1 MNKNDFGVIL
11 VTIGNEKEGLMIAKT
26 LIEENLAACV
36 NFLPINSVYRWQG
49 KICEDS
55 EWQLI
60 IKTDL
65 GLFSILEN
73 RIKELHSYD
82 LPEIIAL
89 PIIKASQS
97 YLNWIEENV
106 IKS

>member
-1 MNKNDFGVIL
+1 MSKNSFGVVL
-11 VTIGNEKEGLMIAKT
+11 VTIGNEKEALTMAKT

-36 NFLPINSVYRWQG
+36 NFLPISSVYRWQG
-49 KICEDS
+49 KICQSS

-65 GLFSILEN
+65 TLFSVLAN
-73 RIKELHSYD
+73 RIKELHSYET
-82 LPEIIAL
+82 PEIIAL
-89 PIIKASQS
+89 PIINASQP
-97 YLNWIEENV
+97 YLNWMEENI

>member
-1 MNKNDFGVIL
+1 MNDNRFGVIL
-11 VTIGNEKEGLMIAKT
+11 VTIGNKKEAMKMAKK

-36 NFLPINSVYRWQG
+36 NCLPITSVYRWQE
-49 KICEDS
+49 KICQDS

-65 GLFSILEN
+65 QLFCTLEN
-73 RIKELHSYD
+73 RIKELHSYEV
-82 LPEIIAL
+82 PEIIAI
-89 PIIKASQS
+89 PIIKASQP